1 MYLLKSSTP
10 SLSMVNAST
19 KTRGAI
25 YENIRPYQNNTT
37 YFKRLDELTQSQEKE
52 KHIEKV
58 LELVE

>member
-1 MYLLKSSTP
+1 
-10 SLSMVNAST
+10 MVNAST

-37 YFKRLDELTQSQEKE
+37 YFKRLDKLTQSQEKE